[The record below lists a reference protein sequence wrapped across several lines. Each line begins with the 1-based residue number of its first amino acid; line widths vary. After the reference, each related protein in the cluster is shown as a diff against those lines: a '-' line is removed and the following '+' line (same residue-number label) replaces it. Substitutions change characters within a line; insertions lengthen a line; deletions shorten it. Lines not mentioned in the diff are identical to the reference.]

1 MVKEDLANSWCGR
14 LDDGDRRAQCL
25 RDIESCTWPLGAST
39 TCAGVLRRLSR
50 DALCGAEDL
59 KRDKVACLERQVD
72 ALTRE
77 LADLRRDLPRL
88 IEQGVQRAMEPRL
101 HR

>member
-1 MVKEDLANSWCGR
+1 
-14 LDDGDRRAQCL
+14 
-25 RDIESCTWPLGAST
+25 
-39 TCAGVLRRLSR
+39 VLRRLSR
-50 DALCGAEDL
+50 DALCSADDFE
-59 KRDKVACLERQVD
+59 KDKVACLERQVD

-88 IEQGVQRAMEPRL
+88 IEEGVQRAMEPRL